1 MWWYYKKFNLL
12 LLFVKINVRL
22 LFKLF
27 KLKINVKL
35 LLELFKLKYFTFYLH
50 LVAVK
55 YNSSLV
61 YLPNI
66 SICCM
71 GVNAFSFRAMS
82 KIKFLRICYLTIL
95 NMLYFCTISAVATRN
110 VKKLFNSDTQASINY
125 LTVLSQFCA
134 NYYVSTKNDIMNKT
148 HNVNGFYNN
157 IYYCCNAY
165 ALHL

>member
-1 MWWYYKKFNLL
+1 MWWYYKKLNLL
-12 LLFVKINVRL
+12 LLFVKINVWL

-35 LLELFKLKYFTFYLH
+35 LFELFKLKYFTFYLH
-50 LVAVK
+50 LVVVQ

-66 SICCM
+66 TIRCM
-71 GVNAFSFRAMS
+71 GVTAFSFQAMS
-82 KIKFLRICYLTIL
+82 KIKFFRICYLTIL
-95 NMLYFCTISAVATRN
+95 NMLYFCTISAVVIRN

-125 LTVLSQFCA
+125 LIVPSQFCA

-148 HNVNGFYNN
+148 HNLNHFYNN

>member
-1 MWWYYKKFNLL
+1 MWWYYKKINLL

-35 LLELFKLKYFTFYLH
+35 LFQLFKLKYFYFYLH
-50 LVAVK
+50 LVVVQ

-61 YLPNI
+61 YFSNI
-66 SICCM
+66 SIHCM
-71 GVNAFSFRAMS
+71 SVNAFSSRNMS

-95 NMLYFCTISAVATRN
+95 NILYFCTISAVATRN
-110 VKKLFNSDTQASINY
+110 VKKLFNSDTQASIKF

-148 HNVNGFYNN
+148 YNLNHFYNN

>member
-1 MWWYYKKFNLL
+1 MWWYYKKNYLL

-22 LFKLF
+22 LLKLF

-35 LLELFKLKYFTFYLH
+35 LFELFKLKYFTFHLH
-50 LVAVK
+50 LVVVQ

-61 YLPNI
+61 YLPNM
-66 SICCM
+66 SMHCM
-71 GVNAFSFRAMS
+71 AVNAFSFQNMS
-82 KIKFLRICYLTIL
+82 KIKFLRICYLAIL
-95 NMLYFCTISAVATRN
+95 NILYFCTISAVATRN

-125 LTVLSQFCA
+125 LSVLSQFCA
-134 NYYVSTKNDIMNKT
+134 NYYVSTKNNTMNKT
-148 HNVNGFYNN
+148 HNLNHFYNN

>member
-1 MWWYYKKFNLL
+1 MWWYYKKINLL
-12 LLFVKINVRL
+12 LLFVKINVGL
-22 LFKLF
+22 LFKIF

-35 LLELFKLKYFTFYLH
+35 LFELFKLKYFTFYLH
-50 LVAVK
+50 LVVVQ

-61 YLPNI
+61 YFPNI
-66 SICCM
+66 SIHCM
-71 GVNAFSFRAMS
+71 SVNAFSFQNMF

-95 NMLYFCTISAVATRN
+95 NILYFCTISAVATRN
-110 VKKLFNSDTQASINY
+110 VKKVFNSDTQASINY

-134 NYYVSTKNDIMNKT
+134 NYYVSTKNNIMNKT
-148 HNVNGFYNN
+148 YNLNGFYNN

>member
-1 MWWYYKKFNLL
+1 MWWYYKKINLL

-35 LLELFKLKYFTFYLH
+35 LFKLFKLKYFTFYLH
-50 LVAVK
+50 HVVVQ

-66 SICCM
+66 SICYM
-71 GVNAFSFRAMS
+71 GVNAFSFRDMS

-110 VKKLFNSDTQASINY
+110 VKKLFNSDTQTSINY
-125 LTVLSQFCA
+125 FTVLSQFCT
-134 NYYVSTKNDIMNKT
+134 NYYVSTKNHIMNKT

>member
-1 MWWYYKKFNLL
+1 ML

-35 LLELFKLKYFTFYLH
+35 LFELFKLKYFTFYLH
-50 LVAVK
+50 LVVVQ

-66 SICCM
+66 SIHCM
-71 GVNAFSFRAMS
+71 GVNAFFFRNMS
-82 KIKFLRICYLTIL
+82 KINFLRICYLTIL
-95 NMLYFCTISAVATRN
+95 NILYFCTISAVATRN
-110 VKKLFNSDTQASINY
+110 VNKLFNSDTQASINY

-134 NYYVSTKNDIMNKT
+134 NYYVSTKNNIMNKT
-148 HNVNGFYNN
+148 HNLNHFYNN
-157 IYYCCNAY
+157 IY
-165 ALHL
+165 

>member
-1 MWWYYKKFNLL
+1 MWGYYKKINLL
-12 LLFVKINVRL
+12 LLFVKINERL
-22 LFKLF
+22 LFQLF

-35 LLELFKLKYFTFYLH
+35 LFELFKLKYFTFYLH
-50 LVAVK
+50 LVVVQ
-55 YNSSLV
+55 YNLSLV

-66 SICCM
+66 SIHCI
-71 GVNAFSFRAMS
+71 GVNAFSFRNMS
-82 KIKFLRICYLTIL
+82 KIKFFRICFLTIL

-110 VKKLFNSDTQASINY
+110 VKKLFNSDTKASINY

-134 NYYVSTKNDIMNKT
+134 NYYVSTKNNIINKT
-148 HNVNGFYNN
+148 HNLNPFYNN

>member
-1 MWWYYKKFNLL
+1 MNLL
-12 LLFVKINVRL
+12 LLFVKNNVRL

-35 LLELFKLKYFTFYLH
+35 LFELFKLKYFAFYLH
-50 LVAVK
+50 LVVVQ

-66 SICCM
+66 SIHCM
-71 GVNAFSFRAMS
+71 VVNAFSFRNMS

-110 VKKLFNSDTQASINY
+110 VKKLFNSDTQASIN
-125 LTVLSQFCA
+125 
-134 NYYVSTKNDIMNKT
+134 
-148 HNVNGFYNN
+148 
-157 IYYCCNAY
+157 
-165 ALHL
+165 

>member
-1 MWWYYKKFNLL
+1 MWWYCKKINLL
-12 LLFVKINVRL
+12 LLFVKNNVRL

-35 LLELFKLKYFTFYLH
+35 LFELFKLKYFAFYLH
-50 LVAVK
+50 LVVVQ
-55 YNSSLV
+55 YNSLLV

-66 SICCM
+66 SIHCM
-71 GVNAFSFRAMS
+71 VVNAFSFQNMS
-82 KIKFLRICYLTIL
+82 KIKFLRIRYLTIL
-95 NMLYFCTISAVATRN
+95 NMLYFCTISPVATRN
-110 VKKLFNSDTQASINY
+110 LKKLFNSDTQASINY

-134 NYYVSTKNDIMNKT
+134 NYYVSTKNNIMNKT
-148 HNVNGFYNN
+148 HNLNHFYNN